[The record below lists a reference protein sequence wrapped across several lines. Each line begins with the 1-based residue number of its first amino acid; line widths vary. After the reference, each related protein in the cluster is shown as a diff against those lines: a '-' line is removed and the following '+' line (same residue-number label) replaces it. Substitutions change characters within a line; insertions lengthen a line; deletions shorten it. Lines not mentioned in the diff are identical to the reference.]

1 MCANKRVNLNLDHG
15 NCDHVA
21 HRHVMAEVE
30 RAEVDAMDL
39 SINGKMFRKS

>member
-1 MCANKRVNLNLDHG
+1 VCANKRVNLNLDHG
-15 NCDHVA
+15 KDDHVV